1 MINDLKA
8 QLARCESWL
17 LEEPDDQEVI
27 DMAQSLRVRIESLEK
42 AATEKVEK
50 KDDNFIREMKSLKR
64 KLRNLKKKLLT
75 NPESVVILNDIS
87 EIENKIEKMKIER
100 EVKL

>member
-27 DMAQSLRVRIESLEK
+27 EKANELRIRIESLENAPEENK
-42 AATEKVEK
+42 SK
-50 KDDNFIREMKSLKR
+50 KKEGVNNEIKRLKR
-64 KLRNLKKKLLT
+64 KIRNLKKKLI
-75 NPESVVILNDIS
+75 NQPESPVILEEIS
-87 EIENKIEKMKIER
+87 TLESQVEKMKLER
-100 EVKL
+100 EVK

>member
-27 DMAQSLRVRIESLEK
+27 EKATQLRARIESLEK
-42 AATEKVEK
+42 SDTKIEIK
-50 KDDNFIREMKSLKR
+50 KDDNLVKEIKRIKR
-64 KLRNLKKKLLT
+64 KIRNLKKKLIVQPE
-75 NPESVVILNDIS
+75 NPFVKN
-87 EIENKIEKMKIER
+87 EIEELEKTVEKMKTER
-100 EVKL
+100 EVK

>member
-27 DMAQSLRVRIESLEK
+27 DMAKSLRDRIESLEK

>member
-27 DMAQSLRVRIESLEK
+27 EMASELKARIESLEK
-42 AATEKVEK
+42 SDTKVEIK
-50 KDDNFIREMKSLKR
+50 KDDNLVKEIKKIIRKI
-64 KLRNLKKKLLT
+64 RNLKKKLIAQPE
-75 NPESVVILNDIS
+75 NPVVKT
-87 EIENKIEKMKIER
+87 EIEELEILVEKMKIER
-100 EVKL
+100 EVK

>member
-27 DMAQSLRVRIESLEK
+27 EKATQLRARIESLEK
-42 AATEKVEK
+42 SDSKVEIK
-50 KDDNFIREMKSLKR
+50 KDDNLVKEIKKIKR
-64 KLRNLKKKLLT
+64 KIRNLKKKLIEQPE
-75 NPESVVILNDIS
+75 NPFVKS
-87 EIENKIEKMKIER
+87 EIEELEKTIEKMKIER
-100 EVKL
+100 EVK